1 MKKLIKEIKNCTI
14 CQEHLVDGCRPVF
27 VAHPKSKIMIIGQ
40 APGRKVH
47 ESGIPW
53 HDKSGD
59 NLRRWLGVTE
69 AEFYDEKL
77 FGIVPMG
84 FCFPGTGKSGD
95 LPPRK
100 ECAPK
105 WHPTLL
111 EKMTEVKLTL
121 LVGSY
126 AQKYYLGKQAKKN
139 LTTTVMHF
147 EAYLPTYLP
156 LPHPSPRN
164 NIWMKK
170 NEWFK
175 KDLLPQL
182 AQIIQKVKGT

>member
-1 MKKLIKEIKNCTI
+1 MKKLITEIKNCTI

-27 VAHPKSKIMIIGQ
+27 TVHPKSKIIIIGQ
-40 APGRKVH
+40 APGRRVH

-59 NLRRWLGVTE
+59 NIRDWMDVTKE
-69 AEFYDEKL
+69 EFYDEQL

-100 ECAPK
+100 ECAPQ
-105 WHPTLL
+105 WHPSLL
-111 EKMTEVKLTL
+111 GLMKEVKLTL

-126 AQKYYLGKQAKKN
+126 AQKYYLGKKAKKN
-139 LTTTVMHF
+139 LTQTVQHF
-147 EAYLPTYLP
+147 EEYLPTLLP

-170 NEWFK
+170 NPWFK
-175 KDLLPQL
+175 KDLLPEL
-182 AQIIQKVKGT
+182 KKIIQSVK